1 MSMSLSACLLACFSF
16 TTIIQNCSLSIMA
29 VATNRNRW
37 GNGRHLI
44 TGQLGRWLDFRC
56 RYWIYD
62 EAFSFLD
69 PCFEFDFF
77 FVAYGYC
84 SSACLFLLSIRRFF
98 FATMTVAPCLGRRLF
113 FRRFY
118 LTWRISWLRAR
129 LLFKMLRPWRLPKPM
144 SSIWTADAPKPH
156 SKWAGGGVPN
166 ESTFSSSFD

>member
-62 EAFSFLD
+62 EVFSFLD

-77 FVAYGYC
+77 C
-84 SSACLFLLSIRRFF
+84 CI
-98 FATMTVAPCLGRRLF
+98 
-113 FRRFY
+113 
-118 LTWRISWLRAR
+118 R
-129 LLFKMLRPWRLPKPM
+129 LLFIGLF
-144 SSIWTADAPKPH
+144 
-156 SKWAGGGVPN
+156 V
-166 ESTFSSSFD
+166 SSFDPAFLFRYHDCCAVFGTPPIFSAFLLNVENIVATSKAAVQDAEALKVAKAYVEHLDSRRS